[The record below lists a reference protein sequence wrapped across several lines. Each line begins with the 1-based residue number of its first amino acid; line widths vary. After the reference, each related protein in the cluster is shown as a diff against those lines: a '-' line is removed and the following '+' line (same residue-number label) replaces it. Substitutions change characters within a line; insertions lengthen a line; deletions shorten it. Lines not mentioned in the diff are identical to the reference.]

1 MNMAD
6 LQSSSKTP
14 DFFADPVVKLA
25 FGMSATGLELNEIP
39 SDTKIGFSD
48 NGAIRANYP
57 DGSTREFVA
66 NDSGGG
72 DMLTIFSDGT
82 QIESV
87 LSFEDGVI
95 SVSSTSSTGEQTV
108 LTIDENGVNFQS
120 ISPDGTISNEIPA
133 DFEALVGSWVTAT
146 EELAVAISTDEN
158 LTEEFIDGSEES
170 GSSGSSGSVNDFYQ
184 PGNINGQGAQL
195 WQAGIFANSLDDSP
209 EAQGFPS
216 VEFEFEEF
224 QEFQES
230 EEDADTE
237 TSS

>member
-1 MNMAD
+1 MAD
-6 LQSSSKTP
+6 LQSPTATP

-39 SDTKIGFSD
+39 SETKIGFSD

-57 DGSTREFVA
+57 DGSTREFIA

-72 DMLTIFSDGT
+72 EMITTFSDGT

-95 SVSSTSSTGEQTV
+95 SVSSVSSTGEQTV

-133 DFEALVGSWVTAT
+133 DFEALVASWVTAT
-146 EELAVAISTDEN
+146 EDLASAISTDDS
-158 LTEEFIDGSEES
+158 FSEES
-170 GSSGSSGSVNDFYQ
+170 IDDTDSSGSTGSVSDFYQ

-209 EAQGFPS
+209 EAQGFPA
-216 VEFEFEEF
+216 VEFATEEFGEFEEF
-224 QEFQES
+224 
-230 EEDADTE
+230 EEDIDTDSGA
-237 TSS
+237 TP

>member
-1 MNMAD
+1 MAMAD
-6 LQSSSKTP
+6 QQSPTATP

-39 SDTKIGFSD
+39 SETKIGFSD

-57 DGSTREFVA
+57 DGSTREFIA

-72 DMLTIFSDGT
+72 EMITTFSDGT

-95 SVSSTSSTGEQTV
+95 SVSSVSSTGEQTV

-120 ISPDGTISNEIPA
+120 ISPDGTISNKIPA
-133 DFEALVGSWVTAT
+133 DFEALVASWVTAT
-146 EELAVAISTDEN
+146 EDLASAISTDDS
-158 LTEEFIDGSEES
+158 FSEES
-170 GSSGSSGSVNDFYQ
+170 IDDTDSSGSTGSVSDFYQ

-209 EAQGFPS
+209 EAQGFPA
-216 VEFEFEEF
+216 VEFATEEFGEFEEF
-224 QEFQES
+224 
-230 EEDADTE
+230 EEDIDTDSGA
-237 TSS
+237 TP

>member
-1 MNMAD
+1 MAMAD
-6 LQSSSKTP
+6 LQSPTATP

-57 DGSTREFVA
+57 DGSTREFIA

-72 DMLTIFSDGT
+72 EMITTFSDGT

-95 SVSSTSSTGEQTV
+95 SVSSVSSTGEQTV

-133 DFEALVGSWVTAT
+133 DFEALVASWVTAT
-146 EELAVAISTDEN
+146 EDLASAISTDDS
-158 LTEEFIDGSEES
+158 FSEES
-170 GSSGSSGSVNDFYQ
+170 IDDTDSSGSTGSVSDFYQ

-209 EAQGFPS
+209 EAQGFPA
-216 VEFEFEEF
+216 VEFATEEFGEFEEF
-224 QEFQES
+224 
-230 EEDADTE
+230 EEDIDTDSGA
-237 TSS
+237 TP

>member
-1 MNMAD
+1 MAD
-6 LQSSSKTP
+6 LQSPNATP

-48 NGAIRANYP
+48 NGSIRANYP
-57 DGSTREFVA
+57 DGSTREFIA
-66 NDSGGG
+66 DDAGGG
-72 DMLTIFSDGT
+72 EMITTYSDGSKV
-82 QIESV
+82 ESV
-87 LSFEDGVI
+87 LSFQDGVI

-108 LTIDENGVNFQS
+108 LTIDENGINFQS
-120 ISPDGTISNEIPA
+120 TSADGTISNEIPA
-133 DFEALVGSWVTAT
+133 DFEALVASWVSAT
-146 EELAVAISTDEN
+146 EDLASAISTDDSFS
-158 LTEEFIDGSEES
+158 EEFIDGSDES

-209 EAQGFPS
+209 EAQGFPA

-224 QEFQES
+224 EES

>member
-1 MNMAD
+1 MAD
-6 LQSSSKTP
+6 LQSPTATP

-39 SDTKIGFSD
+39 SETKIGFSD

-57 DGSTREFVA
+57 DGSTREFIA

-72 DMLTIFSDGT
+72 EMITTLSDGT

-95 SVSSTSSTGEQTV
+95 SVSSVSSTGEQTV

-133 DFEALVGSWVTAT
+133 DFEALVASWVTAT
-146 EELAVAISTDEN
+146 EDLASAISTDDS
-158 LTEEFIDGSEES
+158 FSEES
-170 GSSGSSGSVNDFYQ
+170 IDDTDSSGSTGSVSDFYQ

-209 EAQGFPS
+209 EAQGFPA
-216 VEFEFEEF
+216 VEFATEEFGEFEEF
-224 QEFQES
+224 
-230 EEDADTE
+230 EEDIDTDSGA
-237 TSS
+237 TP

>member
-39 SDTKIGFSD
+39 SETKIGFSD

-72 DMLTIFSDGT
+72 EMITIFSDGT

-120 ISPDGTISNEIPA
+120 ISPDGTITNEIPA
-133 DFEALVGSWVTAT
+133 DFEALVASWATAT
-146 EELAVAISTDEN
+146 EDLVAAISTDET
-158 LTEEFIDGSEES
+158 LSEES
-170 GSSGSSGSVNDFYQ
+170 IDETDSSGSEGSVSDFYQ
-184 PGNINGQGAQL
+184 PGNINGEGAQL

-209 EAQGFPS
+209 EAQGFPA
-216 VEFEFEEF
+216 VEFATEEFEEF
-224 QEFQES
+224 
-230 EEDADTE
+230 EEDIDTDSGA
-237 TSS
+237 TP

>member
-1 MNMAD
+1 MAMAD
-6 LQSSSKTP
+6 LQSPTATP

-39 SDTKIGFSD
+39 SETKIGFSD

-57 DGSTREFVA
+57 DGSTREFIA

-72 DMLTIFSDGT
+72 EMITTFSDGT

-95 SVSSTSSTGEQTV
+95 SVSSVSSAGEQTV

-133 DFEALVGSWVTAT
+133 DFEALVASWVTAT
-146 EELAVAISTDEN
+146 EDLASAISTDDS
-158 LTEEFIDGSEES
+158 FSEES
-170 GSSGSSGSVNDFYQ
+170 IDDTDSSGSTGSVSDFYQ

-209 EAQGFPS
+209 EAQGFPA
-216 VEFEFEEF
+216 VEFATEEFGEFEEF
-224 QEFQES
+224 
-230 EEDADTE
+230 EEDIDTDSGA
-237 TSS
+237 TP

>member
-1 MNMAD
+1 MAD
-6 LQSSSKTP
+6 LQSPSDTP

-39 SDTKIGFSD
+39 SETKIGFSD

-57 DGSTREFVA
+57 DGSTREFIA

-72 DMLTIFSDGT
+72 EMITTYRDGT

-95 SVSSTSSTGEQTV
+95 SVSSVSSAGEQTV

-133 DFEALVGSWVTAT
+133 DFEALVASWVTAT
-146 EELAVAISTDEN
+146 EDLASAISTDDS
-158 LTEEFIDGSEES
+158 FSEES
-170 GSSGSSGSVNDFYQ
+170 IDDTDSSGSTGSVSDFYQ

-209 EAQGFPS
+209 EAQGFPA
-216 VEFEFEEF
+216 VEFATEEFGEFEEF
-224 QEFQES
+224 
-230 EEDADTE
+230 EEDIDTDSGA
-237 TSS
+237 TP

>member
-1 MNMAD
+1 MAD
-6 LQSSSKTP
+6 LQSPTATP

-39 SDTKIGFSD
+39 SETKIGFSD

-57 DGSTREFVA
+57 DGSTREFIA

-72 DMLTIFSDGT
+72 EMITTFSDGT

-95 SVSSTSSTGEQTV
+95 SVSSVSSAGEQTV

-133 DFEALVGSWVTAT
+133 DFEALVASWVTAT
-146 EELAVAISTDEN
+146 EDLASAISTDDS
-158 LTEEFIDGSEES
+158 FSEES
-170 GSSGSSGSVNDFYQ
+170 IDDTDSSGSTGSVSDFYQ

-209 EAQGFPS
+209 EAQGFPA
-216 VEFEFEEF
+216 VEFATEEFGEFEEF
-224 QEFQES
+224 
-230 EEDADTE
+230 EEDIDTDSGA
-237 TSS
+237 TP

>member
-1 MNMAD
+1 MAD
-6 LQSSSKTP
+6 LQSPTATP

-57 DGSTREFVA
+57 DGSTREFIA

-72 DMLTIFSDGT
+72 EMITTFSDGT

-95 SVSSTSSTGEQTV
+95 SVSSVSSTGEQTV

-133 DFEALVGSWVTAT
+133 DFEALVASWVTAT
-146 EELAVAISTDEN
+146 EDLASAISTDDS
-158 LTEEFIDGSEES
+158 FSEES
-170 GSSGSSGSVNDFYQ
+170 IDDTDSSGSTGSVSDFYQ

-209 EAQGFPS
+209 EAQGFPA
-216 VEFEFEEF
+216 VEFATEEFGEFEEF
-224 QEFQES
+224 
-230 EEDADTE
+230 EEDIDTDSGA
-237 TSS
+237 TP

>member
-1 MNMAD
+1 MAMAD
-6 LQSSSKTP
+6 LQSPTATP

-39 SDTKIGFSD
+39 SETKIGFSD

-57 DGSTREFVA
+57 DGSTREFIA

-72 DMLTIFSDGT
+72 EMITTFSDGT

-95 SVSSTSSTGEQTV
+95 SVSSVSSTGEQTV

-133 DFEALVGSWVTAT
+133 DFEALVASWVTAT
-146 EELAVAISTDEN
+146 EDLASAISTDDS
-158 LTEEFIDGSEES
+158 FSEES
-170 GSSGSSGSVNDFYQ
+170 IDDTDSSGSTGSVSDFYQ

-209 EAQGFPS
+209 EAQGFPA
-216 VEFEFEEF
+216 VEFATEEFGEFEEF
-224 QEFQES
+224 
-230 EEDADTE
+230 EEDIDTD
-237 TSS
+237 SGAPP

>member
-1 MNMAD
+1 MAMAD
-6 LQSSSKTP
+6 LQSPTATP

-39 SDTKIGFSD
+39 SETKIGFSD

-57 DGSTREFVA
+57 DGSTREFIA

-72 DMLTIFSDGT
+72 EMITTFSDGT

-95 SVSSTSSTGEQTV
+95 SVSSVSSTGEQTV

-133 DFEALVGSWVTAT
+133 DFEALVASWVTAT
-146 EELAVAISTDEN
+146 EDLASAISTNDS
-158 LTEEFIDGSEES
+158 FSEES
-170 GSSGSSGSVNDFYQ
+170 IDDTDSSGSTGSVSDFYQ

-209 EAQGFPS
+209 EAQGFPA
-216 VEFEFEEF
+216 VEFATEEFGEFEEF
-224 QEFQES
+224 
-230 EEDADTE
+230 EEDAETDTLNLG
-237 TSS
+237 

>member
-1 MNMAD
+1 MAD
-6 LQSSSKTP
+6 LQSPSDTP

-39 SDTKIGFSD
+39 IETKIGFSD

-57 DGSTREFVA
+57 DGSTREFIA

-72 DMLTIFSDGT
+72 EMITTYRDGT

-95 SVSSTSSTGEQTV
+95 SVSSVSSAGEQTV

-133 DFEALVGSWVTAT
+133 DFEALVASWVTAT
-146 EELAVAISTDEN
+146 EDLASAISTDDS
-158 LTEEFIDGSEES
+158 FSEES
-170 GSSGSSGSVNDFYQ
+170 IDDTDSSGSTGSVSDFYQ

-209 EAQGFPS
+209 EAQGFPA
-216 VEFEFEEF
+216 VEFATEEFGEFEEF
-224 QEFQES
+224 
-230 EEDADTE
+230 EEDIDTDSGA
-237 TSS
+237 TP

>member
-1 MNMAD
+1 MAMAD
-6 LQSSSKTP
+6 LQSPSDTP

-39 SDTKIGFSD
+39 IETKIGFSD

-57 DGSTREFVA
+57 DGSTREFIA

-72 DMLTIFSDGT
+72 EMITTYRDGT

-95 SVSSTSSTGEQTV
+95 SVSSVSSAGEQTV

-133 DFEALVGSWVTAT
+133 DFEALVASWVTAT
-146 EELAVAISTDEN
+146 EDLASAISTDDS
-158 LTEEFIDGSEES
+158 FSEES
-170 GSSGSSGSVNDFYQ
+170 IDDTDSSGSTGSVSDFYQ

-209 EAQGFPS
+209 EAQGFPA
-216 VEFEFEEF
+216 VEFATEEFGEFEEF
-224 QEFQES
+224 
-230 EEDADTE
+230 EEDIDTDSGA
-237 TSS
+237 TP

>member
-1 MNMAD
+1 MAMAD
-6 LQSSSKTP
+6 LQSPTATP

-39 SDTKIGFSD
+39 SETKIGFSD

-57 DGSTREFVA
+57 DGSTREFIA

-72 DMLTIFSDGT
+72 EMITTLSDGT

-95 SVSSTSSTGEQTV
+95 SVSSVSSTGEQTV

-133 DFEALVGSWVTAT
+133 DFEALVASWVTAT
-146 EELAVAISTDEN
+146 EDLASAISTDDS
-158 LTEEFIDGSEES
+158 FSEES
-170 GSSGSSGSVNDFYQ
+170 IDDTDSSGSTGSVSDFYQ

-209 EAQGFPS
+209 EAQGFPA
-216 VEFEFEEF
+216 VEFATEEFGEFEEF
-224 QEFQES
+224 
-230 EEDADTE
+230 EEDIDTDSGA
-237 TSS
+237 TP